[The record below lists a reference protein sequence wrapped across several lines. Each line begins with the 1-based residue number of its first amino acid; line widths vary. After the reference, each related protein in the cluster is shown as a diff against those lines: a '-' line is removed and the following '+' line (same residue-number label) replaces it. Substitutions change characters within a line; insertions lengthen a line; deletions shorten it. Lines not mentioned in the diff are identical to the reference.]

1 VIYEYVCEKCQS
13 TREIMRPLSEGPL
26 GEVICDCGGKMHRVW
41 GNSTIHI
48 PEYFKAA
55 SGEESP
61 QDIGRRLNR
70 SRPSGRRKV
79 FY

>member
-1 VIYEYVCEKCQS
+1 MIYEYVCEKCQ
-13 TREIMRPLSEGPL
+13 TTQEIERPLSEGPPK
-26 GEVICDCGGKMHRVW
+26 EVICDCGEKMHRVW

-48 PEYFKAA
+48 PEYFKAT